1 MNAEPKV
8 ISLYSFKGGAGRT
21 VCTAN
26 VAGLLAR
33 EMSATKENPILLM
46 DMDLDSAGLTI
57 LLEQY
62 PSFEESHY
70 STSKIVTGDLNLNR
84 RKYRQEFYSD
94 GMVDVSAW
102 VGTSEGTV
110 RFIGA
115 GGIGQVG
122 PSIVRGTAVDQM
134 QELKSYC
141 MEHGVSALI
150 LDSASGRQE
159 SAVLCHRFSDVI
171 VYCCR
176 LTDQFLSGTKREL
189 NHFME
194 QCQTERV
201 KLPKIIIV
209 PMAVPTVTE
218 PWKKMHTTAMSRLE
232 ALSVDVRGKAG
243 DKTGYL
249 LEDGIGEVESF
260 KWVESVLVTKSI
272 LAADEKRALKSYTHL
287 AKKIKE
293 MAGL

>member
-33 EMSATKENPILLM
+33 EMSATRENPILLM

-62 PSFEESHY
+62 PTFEESHY

-84 RKYRQEFYSD
+84 RKYRQEFYSG
-94 GMVDVSAW
+94 GMVDVSAR

-141 MEHGVSALI
+141 MEHGISALI

-272 LAADEKRALKSYTHL
+272 LAQDEKRALKSYTHL